1 MHQEGREKRLV
12 KFSLITFRNLKIFK
26 FFQDPG
32 ASETIEEEL
41 GLTGA
46 TADDVETEYVR
57 KICEHEIVTGMMG
70 KPAFTTHK
78 KARKLEIG

>member
-1 MHQEGREKRLV
+1 MD
-12 KFSLITFRNLKIFK
+12 IFHLNPFK
-26 FFQDPG
+26 DPG

-57 KICEHEIVTGMMG
+57 KICEHEIVTGM
-70 KPAFTTHK
+70 TYTYLD
-78 KARKLEIG
+78 KLCGLIYIVIPISVMILIIISI

>member
-1 MHQEGREKRLV
+1 MQNV
-12 KFSLITFRNLKIFK
+12 KVQNPVVIRTHGLTSYILK

-57 KICEHEIVTGMMG
+57 KICEHEIVTGMM
-70 KPAFTTHK
+70 
-78 KARKLEIG
+78 